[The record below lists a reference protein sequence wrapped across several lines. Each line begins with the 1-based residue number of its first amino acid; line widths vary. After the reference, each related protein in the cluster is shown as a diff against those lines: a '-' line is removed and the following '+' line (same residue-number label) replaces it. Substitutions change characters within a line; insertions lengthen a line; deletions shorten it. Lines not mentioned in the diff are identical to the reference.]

1 MDPFDWFDHRGW
13 PGPHLDLPATQA
25 GEAGGEVMPPPGSET
40 VPAFL
45 LLCRRWPVP
54 RPSGLR
60 GFTPVAEVSLSFSRP
75 ILGSPLILRRF

>member
-1 MDPFDWFDHRGW
+1 
-13 PGPHLDLPATQA
+13 
-25 GEAGGEVMPPPGSET
+25 MPPPGSET